1 MPKLQGIEE
10 KYINNIKVDKE
21 NDECFFNDE
30 THTYYKKD
38 TMQKYISVTTLISR
52 YCEEFN
58 EDFWSSYKALEAL
71 MDFDTWLVVKKA
83 LLASKKFSDKFLTK
97 FGIDEAVFY
106 EKKQEILDLYAA
118 KRAEACEHGTA
129 VHLQKELSF
138 YGRKNFDFGKYG
150 YADVKGEFDCRE
162 NYYKLDLD
170 RGVYPE
176 FLLAVESKDKLL
188 RVSGQI
194 DLLIKDGNDIRII
207 DWKSNSEIK
216 KESYYNRATKTRQMM
231 KYPLNNLQDCTL
243 VHYQLQLSLYAYMLQ
258 VLHPEF
264 NIKGLKL
271 IHIDREQKETEYELP
286 YLKDDVERMLK
297 HYKKQLKIQAELD
310 KDKPYL

>member
-1 MPKLQGIEE
+1 M
-10 KYINNIKVDKE
+10 
-21 NDECFFNDE
+21 
-30 THTYYKKD
+30 
-38 TMQKYISVTTLISR
+38 
-52 YCEEFN
+52 
-58 EDFWSSYKALEAL
+58 
-71 MDFDTWLVVKKA
+71 
-83 LLASKKFSDKFLTK
+83 
-97 FGIDEAVFY
+97 FY

-138 YGRKNFDFGKYG
+138 YGRRNFDFGKYG

-207 DWKSNSEIK
+207 D
-216 KESYYNRATKTRQMM
+216 
-231 KYPLNNLQDCTL
+231 
-243 VHYQLQLSLYAYMLQ
+243 
-258 VLHPEF
+258 
-264 NIKGLKL
+264 
-271 IHIDREQKETEYELP
+271 
-286 YLKDDVERMLK
+286 
-297 HYKKQLKIQAELD
+297 
-310 KDKPYL
+310 